1 MTSCGTEVS
10 SRIDVI
16 VVPTRFHPHVTGS
29 FKSKVRSPLPQSCLL
44 TVSTVQSSWKKS
56 PTFHHDDFYNIFL
69 TLMTSSVHFD
79 LYDVSLTPIFCIFHP
94 FSPHLILQRFSP
106 FFHLLINLSPLLQ
119 NDIHFQNSNH
129 SENSLQSRISPQIL
143 NFSGYKFWCRCVH
156 WTRCKSLKS
165 VIYLKIQNFWC
176 HCGIS
181 NIEIPLSMRSRS
193 TPKGGFKVAFFF
205 TSPVWDSQW

>member
-16 VVPTRFHPHVTGS
+16 VVPTRFHPHVTSS
-29 FKSKVRSPLPQSCLL
+29 FKRKVRSPLPQSCLF

-56 PTFHHDDFYNIFL
+56 PTFDHDDFYNIFL

-79 LYDVSLTPIFCIFHP
+79 LSDVSLTPIFRIFHP
-94 FSPHLILQRFSP
+94 FSPHLIFAAVFPL
-106 FFHLLINLSPLLQ
+106 FHLLINLSPLLQ